1 MSPRD
6 KRCHKPGSALVPQQ
20 PGVSGAHRAST
31 LVTHFAAFQAW
42 PGIQHTEPGPGAE
55 NVAGE
60 VRTRRNV
67 IYSPSGS
74 ETLVT
79 VKSPRFTH
87 SRKRSRRGAMR
98 TTDHSIASPG
108 PEGTALPCLA
118 LGDYIHRHGL
128 KPLLLTVSENRP
140 VLDNPFPSAGRK
152 DGGLVARLMT
162 AISWVKGPDIV
173 FCSSDLRVLRIT

>member
-6 KRCHKPGSALVPQQ
+6 KRCHKPGSTLVPQQ
-20 PGVSGAHRAST
+20 PSVSGAHRTST
-31 LVTHFAAFQAW
+31 LVTHFAAFQTW

-55 NVAGE
+55 NAAGE
-60 VRTRRNV
+60 ARPRRNV
-67 IYSPSGS
+67 ICSPSGI

-79 VKSPRFTH
+79 AKSRRFTH
-87 SRKRSRRGAMR
+87 SGSKAAEALSGRQV
-98 TTDHSIASPG
+98 TLLHPPE

-152 DGGLVARLMT
+152 DGGLVAKLMT
-162 AISWVKGPDIV
+162 AIPWVKWLDIV
-173 FCSSDLRVLRIT
+173 FCSSDLCVLRIT